1 MPIAARI
8 EESGRIYIRASGLV
22 TYEDLRNYTFEREAR
37 PILGSPQLFDA
48 RDAQTD
54 LTVEQIQSLLNTVRD
69 QFERGEIG
77 PTAIVAHADSLFAQ
91 AHVYQSYSVGHA
103 TPVRI
108 FNDIAA
114 AEQWLSNLDT
124 GAAQAGQIDSL
135 TEIAT
140 VPLESLEPDVRG
152 SSSQKDVKDL

>member
-37 PILGSPQLFDA
+37 PTLGNPQLFDA

-54 LTVEQIQSLLNTVRD
+54 LTIEQIQRLLNTVRD

-77 PTAIVAHADSLFAQ
+77 PTAVVASADSLFAQ
-91 AHVYQSYSVGHA
+91 ARIHERYSLGHT

-108 FNDIAA
+108 FHELAP
-114 AEQWLSNLDT
+114 AEEWLSGLDSEHNNP
-124 GAAQAGQIDSL
+124 G
-135 TEIAT
+135 
-140 VPLESLEPDVRG
+140 
-152 SSSQKDVKDL
+152 